1 HKALLS
7 QYAPGSSIKGAT
19 VLAGYQSEAI
29 VPGQTFRDEP
39 IRIQGTPEMRSLSS
53 TIGIADDYK
62 ALQESSN
69 VYMFYIALRIGGEY
83 HYPFN
88 DNKPAS
94 VDPAALEEMRNYFK
108 QFGLGAPTGIDYPSE
123 EIGVIGRENFTPG
136 FLMHFSIGQYDTYTP
151 LQLAQYVSTIAN
163 DGYRARPHFVKEI
176 RNPIQSLTELGP
188 VYKSTDTN
196 YMNRVQMSDSEIAR
210 VQEGFRRAF
219 QVRRGTGYNNFHD
232 KDYDPVGKT

>member
-1 HKALLS
+1 
-7 QYAPGSSIKGAT
+7 
-19 VLAGYQSEAI
+19 
-29 VPGQTFRDEP
+29 
-39 IRIQGTPEMRSLSS
+39 
-53 TIGIADDYK
+53 
-62 ALQESSN
+62 
-69 VYMFYIALRIGGEY
+69 
-83 HYPFN
+83 
-88 DNKPAS
+88 
-94 VDPAALEEMRNYFK
+94 FK

-163 DGYRARPHFVKEI
+163 DGYRTRPHFVKEI
-176 RNPIQSLTELGP
+176 RDPIQSLTELGP

-219 QVRRGTGYNNFHD
+219 QVRRGTGYSNFHD
-232 KDYDPVGKT
+232 KDYDPVGKTGTAESFYFDTDSQTLYNTINRTIVGYAPQNDPEIAVSVVVPYIGIDAEEDGNVSNKIAERILDTYFELQDGEDDEEEEAE